1 MAEQELNLLQLTA
14 GRPAQPR
21 ACSAQIMW
29 REPLIAGP
37 RHEFLH
43 YVPNQLLG
51 NSVAS
56 RPARAAHL
64 SEKLACLNARRNSPA
79 A

>member
-21 ACSAQIMW
+21 ACSAQIVR
-29 REPLIAGP
+29 RESLIADS
-37 RHEFLH
+37 RSEFLH

-51 NSVAS
+51 DSVAP
-56 RPARAAHL
+56 RPAALLTFRK
-64 SEKLACLNARRNSPA
+64 SFPA
-79 A
+79 